1 MKLALEMAGAVVATC
16 LLFFCAGPLL
26 ARGLRLKGIQAQ
38 FAAIGVR
45 LFTTVLLA
53 LSLAFSGLEDR
64 VALIFTVGATYFA
77 AAMFDGARHFR
88 KREMKRE
95 MEG

>member
-1 MKLALEMAGAVVATC
+1 MKLALEIAGAVVATC
-16 LLFFCAGPLL
+16 LLFFCVGPLL
-26 ARGLRLKGIQAQ
+26 ARGLQMKGIWAQ

-45 LFTTVLLA
+45 LFATVLLA

-77 AAMFDGARHFR
+77 AAMIDGARHYR
-88 KREMKRE
+88 RREMK
-95 MEG
+95 G